1 MKKLS
6 ILLILLTVL
15 ISACADLDVKPVDRA
30 AANIIFSSPGTYK
43 NYLAKIYAAYSLTG
57 QDGPAGNPDITLVS
71 DEGFTSYIRAYWK
84 AQELTTDEAVIAW
97 TDAGI
102 QDLNT
107 NSWTSDN
114 QFVRVLY
121 YRLFYII
128 PLANDFID
136 QASEE
141 NISQFSEAEKA
152 EIRVFKAEARF
163 LRALAYWHAIDLFRN
178 VPLSTRVTSQA
189 PEQASP
195 EEIFTFIESEL
206 EAIEGEMVDARSNQY
221 GRADKAALWMLQAKL
236 YINAEV
242 YEQGPHYTECL
253 TALNKVLNAGYTID
267 PTYQNL
273 FLADNHLSNE
283 MIFTLTSD
291 GINSQSYGSTTF
303 LVNGAIG
310 GTMVGADY
318 GASGWAGL
326 RTTSQFVSQFP
337 DITGDIDSR
346 AIFYTDGQTLDIA
359 SLIDFTNGYAMPK
372 YKNITSTG
380 EAGSDE
386 TFADIDYPMFRL
398 ADAYLMYA
406 EAVLRNGTGGNVG
419 TALDLVNDLRER
431 AYGDASGNI
440 SANELTLDFL
450 LSERARELYWEG
462 HRRGDLIRFNKYTGS
477 EYVWSWKGGAIDGTS
492 FDDYLKIFPIPFS
505 DLNVNPNLKQNPG
518 YGG

>member
-1 MKKLS
+1 M
-6 ILLILLTVL
+6 
-15 ISACADLDVKPVDRA
+15 SACADLDVKPVDRA
-30 AANIIFSSPGTYK
+30 AANIIFSSPSTYK

-57 QDGPAGNPDITLVS
+57 QDGPAGDPDITLVS

-97 TDAGI
+97 QDAGI

-136 QASEE
+136 QASDV
-141 NISQFSEAEKA
+141 NISQFSEAEQA
-152 EIRVFKAEARF
+152 EIKVFRAEARF
-163 LRALAYWHAIDLFRN
+163 LRAMAYWHAIDLFRN
-178 VPLSTRVTSQA
+178 VPLSTRVSSQA

-195 EEIFTFIESEL
+195 EEIFSFIDSEL
-206 EAIEGEMVDARSNQY
+206 TAIEDQMIDARSNQY

-236 YINAEV
+236 YLNAEV
-242 YEQGPHYTECL
+242 YGQGAHYTECL
-253 TALNKVLNAGYTID
+253 TALNKVLNAGYSID
-267 PTYQNL
+267 ATYQNM

-283 MIFTLTSD
+283 LIFTLPSD

-303 LVNGAIG
+303 LANGAIG

-326 RTTSQFVSQFP
+326 RTTAKFVGLFP
-337 DITGDIDSR
+337 DVTGDIDTR
-346 AIFYTDGQTLDIA
+346 AIFYTDGQTPDIA
-359 SLIDFTNGYAMPK
+359 SLTEFTNGYAVPK

-380 EAGSDE
+380 DPGSDE

-398 ADAYLMYA
+398 GDAYLMYA
-406 EAVLRNGTGGNVG
+406 EAVLRNGSGGNIG

-440 SANELTLDFL
+440 TSNQLDLDFL

-462 HRRGDLIRFNKYTGS
+462 HRRVDLIRFEKYTSS
-477 EYVWSWKGGAIDGTS
+477 EYVWAWKGGAIDGGA

-505 DLNVNPNLKQNPG
+505 DLNVNPNLDQNPG